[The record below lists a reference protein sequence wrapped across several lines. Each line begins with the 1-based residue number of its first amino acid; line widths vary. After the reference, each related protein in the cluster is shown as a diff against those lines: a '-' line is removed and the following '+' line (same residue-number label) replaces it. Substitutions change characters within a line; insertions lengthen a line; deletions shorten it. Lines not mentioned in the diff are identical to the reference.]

1 MRTPRTLPP
10 ATLRWRLTAL
20 YGGLFLAAGIV
31 LLATT
36 YLLLSRQLEHR
47 AVHAPDPPG
56 EVTADGMRE
65 WHGLDGLDALEELG
79 DDLGLD
85 VDLDLGDGGGA
96 GAGGTPGGGQRLA
109 VANLLTDA
117 LDGQRKEALNELL
130 TQSAIALAV
139 VAVVAGG
146 LGWVVAGR
154 ALRPLRDI
162 TATARRLSTDN
173 LDERIAL
180 SGPPGELTELADTF
194 DAMLARLSAAF
205 DAQRRFVAN
214 ASHELRTPLAVQRA
228 AVDVALADPDPTV
241 ESLTVMATRVRAA
254 TERHERVIGS
264 LLALA
269 RSQTGI
275 ERYEDVDLAAVA
287 ATAWP
292 DAAARGLRFTPRLD
306 PAPLRGDRILLERLA
321 ANLVDNGVRYN
332 EDGGWLTVETSSDAA
347 SGTVTLRVANSGPRV
362 PPERV
367 AELFQPFRRLGDART
382 GTGLGLSIVAA
393 IAQAHHGTCAARA
406 LPEGGLEI
414 AVRLPPAP
422 LTA

>member
-1 MRTPRTLPP
+1 MPTPRTRASARAHALPP

-36 YLLLSRQLEHR
+36 YVLLSQQLEH
-47 AVHAPDPPG
+47 HAMRGPAM
-56 EVTADGMRE
+56 EEMRE
-65 WHGLDGLDALEELG
+65 LHDLDILG

-85 VDLDLGDGGGA
+85 MELDLGSGGGPDSPDGG
-96 GAGGTPGGGQRLA
+96 PRLT
-109 VANLLTDA
+109 VGNLLTDA
-117 LDGQRKEALNELL
+117 LDSQREDALNELL
-130 TQSAIALAV
+130 TQSAIALAI
-139 VAVVAGG
+139 VAVIAGG

-180 SGPPGELTELADTF
+180 RGPRGELTELADTF

-205 DAQRRFVAN
+205 EAQRGFVAN

-228 AVDVALADPDPTV
+228 AIDVALADPEPTV

-254 TERHERVIGS
+254 TERHERVISS

-292 DAAARGLRFTPRLD
+292 DAAARGLRFTPRLG

-321 ANLVDNGVRYN
+321 ANLLDNGVRYN
-332 EDGGWLTVETSSDAA
+332 EEGGWLTVETSSDAA
-347 SGTVTLRVANSGPRV
+347 SGTVTLRVANSGPQV

-367 AELFQPFRRLGDART
+367 AELFQPFRRLAEART
-382 GTGLGLSIVAA
+382 GTGHGLGLSIVAA

-406 LPEGGLEI
+406 RPEGGLEI
-414 AVRLPPAP
+414 AVRLPARP
-422 LTA
+422 